1 MEKQHITYS
10 FENPNRQETVARL
23 LWQILLEK
31 LAAQETAP

>member
-10 FENPNRQETVARL
+10 FENPNRQEAVARL
-23 LWQILLEK
+23 LRQILLEK